1 MNVRKLT
8 LTSMFI
14 AINVVLSSIIVI
26 PLGPIKAAPVQH
38 MINVL
43 CAVFVGPW
51 YGLAQAFLSS
61 VIRMIFGTGSAFA
74 FPGSM
79 VGVLL
84 ASLLYRYRKH
94 LFMAAM
100 GEVIGT
106 GLIGSFMCIPLAW
119 IIGLHSIAIKPLM
132 LAFITSSALGA
143 FISYVLLMILFKK
156 GKLSRWLP
164 KD

>member
-14 AINVVLSSIIVI
+14 AINVVLSSLIVI
-26 PLGPIKAAPVQH
+26 PIGPIKAAPIQH

-51 YGLAQAFLSS
+51 FGLAQAFLSS
-61 VIRMIFGTGSAFA
+61 VIRMMFGTGSAFA

-79 VGVLL
+79 IGVLL
-84 ASLLYRYRKH
+84 ASALYRCRKH
-94 LFMAAM
+94 LFMAAI

-106 GLIGSFMCIPLAW
+106 GLIGSFMCIPLAFVL
-119 IIGLHSIAIKPLM
+119 GLQHFAIKPLM
-132 LAFITSSALGA
+132 AAFITSSAVGA
-143 FISYVLLMILFKK
+143 FISYVVLMILFKK